1 MADRPTAAQR
11 PIDVDTAAAPAV
23 HWEWEA
29 FRTLRNEAL
38 YAALALRAIVFVVE
52 QECPF
57 LDLDG
62 YDLEAHHLLG
72 WATREVQADAALIAY
87 LRVLPPGAKFAEPS
101 IGRVITAQA
110 RRGAGLGRTLMVEGM
125 RRTQA
130 LYQGS
135 PIRISAQQRLQ
146 AFYESL
152 GFERVSPSFVEDGI
166 PHVEMLLP
174 ANAPIPEGPARVA
187 RT

>member
-1 MADRPTAAQR
+1 MAPCPSSAQHPSR
-11 PIDVDTAAAPAV
+11 NDAAATPQPR
-23 HWEWEA
+23 WEWQA

-72 WATREVQADAALIAY
+72 WATREVQANAALIAY
-87 LRVLPPGAKFAEPS
+87 LRVLPPGVKFAEPS

-135 PIRISAQQRLQ
+135 PIRISAQERLQ

-152 GFERVSPSFVEDGI
+152 GFQRVSPSFVEDGI

-174 ANAPIPEGPARVA
+174 ANAPIPDGAARVA
-187 RT
+187 RA